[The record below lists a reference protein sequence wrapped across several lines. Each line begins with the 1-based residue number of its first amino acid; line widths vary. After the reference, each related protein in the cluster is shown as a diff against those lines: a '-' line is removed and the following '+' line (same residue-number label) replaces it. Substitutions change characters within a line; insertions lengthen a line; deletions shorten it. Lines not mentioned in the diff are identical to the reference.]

1 MRTVRATPILRV
13 SRGIAFFVLLAFP
26 LSGYPQQTSD
36 TAASQTDQL
45 LQRISALEAKVK
57 QLEEKPAAPGPAPTP
72 APEPDAAPPE
82 VNEVAERLK
91 LEFFGDTGFQT
102 GHFYGPTNTFEFG
115 EFNMFVTSRLS
126 DHVSVLGDMLLI
138 ANADNSVGVDVER
151 LFLKYRQNDNFSA
164 SIGRIHTAIGYYNT
178 AFDRGDYV
186 QTTIG
191 RPVMYQFDDQGGFLP
206 MQDLGIV
213 LNGQIPS
220 GKLRLSYVF
229 EVTNGRDYGANVEPA
244 QNSSDRN
251 NGKAVNF
258 GLSARPHQ
266 VQDLLVGFSFR
277 HDKLSD
283 VLNLGV
289 SENIPVVY
297 AIYTGHNYEWLNEG
311 MWVRHE
317 LPGGAIYRTPG
328 FYTQI
333 SRGFGPYRPYFR
345 YSYVNA
351 PNGDPIYGN
360 PAEIEPVGRING
372 PSVGLRYDFTEHTAF
387 KLQYD
392 REASNNAPTSNGGS
406 AQFDFI
412 F

>member
-1 MRTVRATPILRV
+1 
-13 SRGIAFFVLLAFP
+13 
-26 LSGYPQQTSD
+26 
-36 TAASQTDQL
+36 
-45 LQRISALEAKVK
+45 
-57 QLEEKPAAPGPAPTP
+57 
-72 APEPDAAPPE
+72 
-82 VNEVAERLK
+82 
-91 LEFFGDTGFQT
+91 
-102 GHFYGPTNTFEFG
+102 
-115 EFNMFVTSRLS
+115 
-126 DHVSVLGDMLLI
+126 
-138 ANADNSVGVDVER
+138 
-151 LFLKYRQNDNFSA
+151 
-164 SIGRIHTAIGYYNT
+164 
-178 AFDRGDYV
+178 
-186 QTTIG
+186 
-191 RPVMYQFDDQGGFLP
+191 
-206 MQDLGIV
+206 
-213 LNGQIPS
+213 
-220 GKLRLSYVF
+220 VF

-244 QNSSDRN
+244 QNSSDMN

-266 VQDLLVGFSFR
+266 VQGLLVGFSFR

-297 AIYTGHNYEWLNEG
+297 AVYTGHNYEWLNEG
-311 MWVRHE
+311 MWVRHA
-317 LPGGAIYRTPG
+317 LPGGAVYRTPG

-351 PNGDPIYGN
+351 PNDDPIYGN